1 MTPSLTHAQKQS
13 KLKNLIRCIETLDS
27 RRMKSALASYSLG
40 IEKGIVIWDEC
51 ADDINVNPFHVV
63 CALYNKHASAPQ
75 SPEREQIMQSLD
87 RMSQALIDKN
97 VNVFAPAL
105 QEIERTTCMGQSAY
119 RKTAGK
125 TVVQM
130 FANLP
135 PSTMKVI
142 ADVDCTLVAN
152 AYDYGTCYRGAKTK
166 QVQDKM
172 KSSMNKARLDAS
184 QGLADYVLPKGRF
197 ADALMFGNS
206 ERQPPV
212 RSMQQPSTSP

>member
-1 MTPSLTHAQKQS
+1 MTPLLTHAQKQS

-27 RRMKSALASYSLG
+27 QRMKSALASYSKG
-40 IEKGIVIWDEC
+40 TEKGIVIWDEC

-63 CALYNKHASAPQ
+63 CALYNKHATAPQ

-87 RMSQALIDKN
+87 SMSQALIHKN
-97 VNVFAPAL
+97 INVFAPAL
-105 QEIERTTCMGQSAY
+105 QEIERTTCMGQSVY

-135 PSTMKVI
+135 PSTLKVI
-142 ADVDCTLVAN
+142 ADVDCTLTSN
-152 AYDYGTCYRGAKTK
+152 AYDYGTYYREHKTK
-166 QVQDKM
+166 LVRDKM
-172 KSSMNKARLDAS
+172 KNSFKSRLDAS
-184 QGLADYVLPKGRF
+184 QDLTDYVLPKGRF
-197 ADALMFGNS
+197 VDALRFGNS
-206 ERQPPV
+206 ERQQQV